1 MTNPALDTTTAA
13 LLLETDAERRPA
25 PAPAPADDDDDVLYD
40 PEDDL
45 LPPPKPVGIV
55 SPTVTSL
62 VATG

>member
-1 MTNPALDTTTAA
+1 MTNPALDTSTNA
-13 LLLETDAERRPA
+13 LLLETDAERR

-55 SPTVTSL
+55 SPAVTSL